1 MAIVASPFSAGE
13 EQLRVVT
20 YRRVSTPGQL
30 EGSGLEEQGEYC
42 RTWLSAHPD
51 AEAVG
56 EYTDEAASG
65 VGELRPALEQLVRA
79 ARSGNFNRVLVSSV
93 DRVGRTARAAY
104 QWAWDLADLG
114 VHVVSVLEGIDT
126 SVEAGWAEF
135 RRHVAYSD
143 MEWRRIRQRTVAGRE
158 STISYGGWPGGPAPY
173 GYRIAS
179 DVVDTDGG
187 RRALSVLVTDERE
200 SAVISVAAALVI
212 DQGMNCGQAA
222 AELNERGMPTRSGRP
237 WEAANLRARLSGET
251 IHQGYV
257 VYRKTSRGA
266 SRNAT
271 RRTES
276 GDPLHGTPARIGVPP
291 ILTQKRSRQLMEALR
306 RTGFQNGR
314 RSNRA
319 YPLSGRLH
327 GECGETYFGA
337 TEGERRVY
345 RCRGR
350 VTGLCCEPNLRADE
364 IEAAVLDEVF
374 GLLRGNERLADGAIR
389 DRYAAV
395 PGDRAQYGRRVREM
409 DHAVACHEELLLRKV
424 PEYAAAGIAPAV
436 LQAAVERI
444 QEELD
449 DLRRQR
455 AVAAEWLTGREVRDA
470 RRDGLLDAIAT
481 GASGVPGLEPEQ
493 VRGLFE
499 EFDVEVHC
507 ATREDLYRKGARC
520 PVGAWH
526 EETGTLVPSDPTD
539 EEWQAVLVALRPFF
553 TKRHFTSKYDIR
565 QQFNGMLHR
574 LRHGL
579 SWTDMPPT
587 WGPAYAI
594 RERQLS
600 WWKKGA
606 WPAVMAVLHAAE
618 RGQPMFRRSV
628 VPPFRIITNVGE
640 CGTEPFG
647 AWVSGEAAA

>member
-1 MAIVASPFSAGE
+1 MAIVASLFSAGE
-13 EQLRVVT
+13 ERLRVVT

-30 EGSGLEEQGEYC
+30 EGSGLEEQGGHC
-42 RTWLSAHPD
+42 KAWLAAHPD
-51 AEAVG
+51 ADVFG

-65 VGELRPALEQLVRA
+65 VQRLRPGLEQLVRD

-104 QWAWDLADLG
+104 QWAWDMADLG
-114 VHVVSVLEGIDT
+114 VHVVSVLEEIDT
-126 SVEAGWAEF
+126 STEAGWAEF
-135 RRHVAYSD
+135 RRHVSYSD

-179 DVVDTDGG
+179 DVVDVDGG

-200 SAVISVAAALVI
+200 SAVISVAAALLI

-266 SRNAT
+266 SRSNT

-276 GDPLHGTPARIGVPP
+276 GDPLHGTPVRIGVPP
-291 ILTQKRSRQLMEALR
+291 ILTQKRARQLMEALR

-337 TEGERRVY
+337 TEGDRRVY

-350 VTGLCCEPNLRADE
+350 LTGLCCEPNLRADE
-364 IEAAVLDEVF
+364 IEAAVLGGLF
-374 GLLRGNERLADGAIR
+374 GLLRDKECLAGGAIR
-389 DRYAAV
+389 DRYAAAS
-395 PGDRAQYGRRVREM
+395 GDRVQYERRMREI
-409 DHAVACHEELLLRKV
+409 DQAVACHEELLLREM
-424 PEYAAAGIAPAV
+424 PEYVAAGVAPVV
-436 LQAAVERI
+436 LQAAAERM

-455 AVAAEWLTGREVRDA
+455 VVAAEWLAGREAHDA
-470 RRDGLLDAIAT
+470 RRDELLDTIAI
-481 GASGVPGLEPEQ
+481 GASCIAALGPVQ
-493 VRGLFE
+493 VRELFE
-499 EFDVEVHC
+499 AFDVEVHC
-507 ATREDLYRKGARC
+507 STREDLYKKGSRC

-526 EETGTLVPSDPTD
+526 EETGTLVPPDPTD
-539 EEWQAVLVALRPFF
+539 EEWLEVLAALRPFF

-574 LRHGL
+574 LRNGL
-579 SWTDMPPT
+579 SWTDLPPT
-587 WGPAYAI
+587 WGPTCAI

-618 RGQPMFRRSV
+618 RGEPVYRRSV
-628 VPPFRIITNVGE
+628 VPPFRIITSVGE
-640 CGTEPFG
+640 GGTDS
-647 AWVSGEAAA
+647 SGMRVGGGAAA